1 VPADLLAFGLA
12 AALAAEPAPP
22 ADAPPVALIEFLGLW
37 TTEDGRWIDPEA
49 LDALPDEPADAPAA
63 GAGARAAS
71 PDGPNDHHPEAE
83 GDGNEG
89 TGNEGAG
96 NEGAK
101 DGGENDHD

>member
-12 AALAAEPAPP
+12 AALAAEPAAP

-37 TTEDGRWIDPEA
+37 TTEDGQWIDPEA
-49 LDALPDEPADAPAA
+49 LDALPDEPADAAGA

-71 PDGPNDHHPEAE
+71 PDAPKDHHPEAE
-83 GDGNEG
+83 GAGNEA
-89 TGNEGAG
+89 AG